1 MSDESEPDRTIVLG
15 IINTPGLVEFN
26 PSSSKPPVI
35 EIDTAAHFM
44 MDKATSDRDEL
55 IEWARSIAVKLKF
68 AIIIGESDYGGDK
81 RKPYFKLECERGGSY
96 VSKSKKLKTYKTGT
110 RKCQCPFRLC
120 GYFHANRKWHLTVVN
135 GKHNHELDKG
145 LEGHILWVD

>member
-1 MSDESEPDRTIVLG
+1 MYLNFSISSSLLILHHHTTKSVMSDESEPHRTIVLG
-15 IINTPGLVEFN
+15 INRPGLVEFN

-44 MDKATSDRDEL
+44 TDKATSDRDEL

-96 VSKSKKLKTYKTGT
+96 VSKRKKLKTDKIGT
-110 RKCQCPFRLC
+110 KKCQCPF
-120 GYFHANRKWHLTVVN
+120 
-135 GKHNHELDKG
+135 
-145 LEGHILWVD
+145 

>member
-44 MDKATSDRDEL
+44 TDKATSDRDEL

-68 AIIIGESDYGGDK
+68 AIIIGKSDYGGDK
-81 RKPYFKLECERGGSY
+81 RKPYFMLECEWGGSY
-96 VSKSKKLKTYKTGT
+96 VSKGKKLKTDN
-110 RKCQCPFRLC
+110 
-120 GYFHANRKWHLTVVN
+120 AN
-135 GKHNHELDKG
+135 GKDLMDREEMPISLSTPW
-145 LEGHILWVD
+145 LLSCR